1 MLTLNHKVCLKGEMQ
16 MKYYIEY
23 GYDRHYTSWVTIVFD
38 EDGNQ
43 VDCEYDGN
51 KISRDYSIKIFKDEY
66 NTNDVRKIKAY

>member
-1 MLTLNHKVCLKGEMQ
+1 

-51 KISRDYSIKIFKDEY
+51 KISRDYSIKMFKDEY